1 MQFRFFFVF
10 FANNFLNTF
19 DYMELQEVQRLE
31 SKAKEI
37 RKMTVDM
44 IGYLGVGHIGGALS
58 IVEILTLLYYR
69 QMDVSPAEPKKKV
82 RDKLVLS
89 KGHAGPALYS
99 VLADKG
105 FFPAEWLHSLNRG
118 GTNLPSHCDMN
129 RTPGIDMTTGSL
141 GQGIS
146 AAIGIALANRLDGID
161 KKVYL
166 IIGDGES
173 NEGQIWEGAMAAYHY
188 RLNNLIAFTDH
199 NKMQID
205 GYVHETM
212 NVEDLNAKWSAFGW
226 FVQRVNGHDF
236 IDMDMAI
243 ERAKKETCRPS
254 MIILDTIKGK
264 GAFFAERRL
273 DNHNMNVTYETA
285 KEACRL
291 IDSM

>member
-1 MQFRFFFVF
+1 
-10 FANNFLNTF
+10 
-19 DYMELQEVQRLE
+19 MEKTEIKQLE
-31 SKAKEI
+31 AKAKEI
-37 RKMTVDM
+37 RKMTIDC

-58 IVEILTLLYYR
+58 VVEILTLLYER
-69 QMDVSPAEPKKKV
+69 HMDVSPTEPKRKN
-82 RDKLVLS
+82 RDKLVMS

-99 VLADKG
+99 MLADKG
-105 FFPAEWLHSLNRG
+105 FFPKEWLHTLNVG

-129 RTPGIDMTTGSL
+129 RTPGIDMSTGSL

-161 KKVYL
+161 RKVYL

-173 NEGQIWEGAMAAYHY
+173 NEGQIWEGAMAAAHFK
-188 RLNNLIAFTDH
+188 LNNLIAFTDY

-205 GYVHETM
+205 GYVHDIM
-212 NVEDLNAKWSAFGW
+212 NVEDLNAKWNAFGW

-236 IDMDMAI
+236 EDMNMAI
-243 ERAKKETCRPS
+243 ERARKEQYRPS

-264 GAFFAERRL
+264 GAHFAERRL

-285 KEACRL
+285 IEACKL
-291 IDSM
+291 LDN

>member
-1 MQFRFFFVF
+1 
-10 FANNFLNTF
+10 
-19 DYMELQEVQRLE
+19 MEIQEVKELE
-31 SKAKEI
+31 AKAKEI
-37 RKMTVDM
+37 RKMTIDS

-58 IVEILTLLYYR
+58 VVEILTMLYYR
-69 QMDVSPAEPKKKV
+69 HMDVSPDDPKKKN

-99 VLADKG
+99 VLAAKG
-105 FFPAEWLHSLNRG
+105 FFPKEWLHTLNKG

-173 NEGQIWEGAMAAYHY
+173 NEGQIWEGAMAAPQYH
-188 RLNNLIAFTDH
+188 LNNLIAFTDN

-205 GYVHETM
+205 GWVCETM
-212 NVEDLNAKWSAFGW
+212 NVEDLGAKWTAFGW

-236 IDMDMAI
+236 MEMDMAI
-243 ERAKKETCRPS
+243 NRAKKELYRPS

-273 DNHNMNVTYETA
+273 DNHNMNVNYETA
-285 KEACRL
+285 QEACRQ
-291 IDSM
+291 IDNQ

>member
-1 MQFRFFFVF
+1 
-10 FANNFLNTF
+10 
-19 DYMELQEVQRLE
+19 MEIQELKRLE
-31 SKAKEI
+31 AKAKEI
-37 RKMTVDM
+37 RKMTIDA

-58 IVEILTLLYYR
+58 IIEVLTLLYYK
-69 QMDVSPAEPKKKV
+69 QMDISPVEPKKKD

-105 FFPAEWLHSLNRG
+105 FFPKEWLHTLNKG

-141 GQGIS
+141 GQGMS
-146 AAIGIALANRLDGID
+146 AAIGIALANRLDHIN

-173 NEGQIWEGAMAAYHY
+173 NEGQIWEGAMAAAHY
-188 RLNNLIAFTDH
+188 KLNNLIAFTDY

-205 GYVHETM
+205 GYVHEIM
-212 NVEDLNAKWSAFGW
+212 NVEDLNAKWNAFGW

-236 IDMDMAI
+236 RDMDVAI
-243 ERAKKETCRPS
+243 ERAKKELFRPS

-273 DNHNMNVTYETA
+273 DNHNMNVDYETA

-291 IDSM
+291 LDEGNYEL

>member
-1 MQFRFFFVF
+1 
-10 FANNFLNTF
+10 
-19 DYMELQEVQRLE
+19 MEIEEVKQLQA
-31 SKAKEI
+31 KAKEI
-37 RKMTVDM
+37 RKMTIDA

-58 IVEILTLLYYR
+58 VVEILTLLYEKH
-69 QMDVSPAEPKKKV
+69 MDVSPENPRKKH
-82 RDKLVLS
+82 RDKLVIS

-99 VLADKG
+99 ILADKG
-105 FFPAEWLHSLNRG
+105 FFPKEWLHTLNAG

-129 RTPGIDMTTGSL
+129 RTPGIDMSTGSL

-173 NEGQIWEGAMAAYHY
+173 NEGQIWEGAMAAAHF
-188 RLNNLIAFTDH
+188 RLNNMIAFTDY

-205 GYVHETM
+205 GYVHEIM
-212 NVEDLNAKWSAFGW
+212 NVEDLNAKWNAFGW

-236 IDMDMAI
+236 QDMNMAI
-243 ERAKKETCRPS
+243 ERAQKELYRPS

-264 GAFFAERRL
+264 GAFFAERNL
-273 DNHNMNVTYETA
+273 ANHNMNVNYETA
-285 KEACRL
+285 QEACRL
-291 IDSM
+291 LDTPDALEKSL